1 MVAPKL
7 VSGLRR
13 EGRLGV
19 RRERRHLILGLL
31 LASTVSAFTVVPA
44 AADTNLTVGGEAVV
58 AHTNGDG
65 VNMRDAG
72 SSSGNVITS
81 YADGTTLK
89 VISGPQGAADGSQW
103 YNVSHDSQSGWI
115 VSDFL
120 SRAAASSGQTVTI
133 VGTNNDGLRLRDG
146 ASFDSN
152 TLTVIPEGATA
163 SVVGAEQTGSDGTV
177 WVNLSYQG
185 QTGYSSRDFIRVDG
199 SGTANAEA
207 AATPAAVSSA
217 GLAVGDNAEVVNTN
231 GDGLNMRYDVGYN
244 SGVEAVA
251 PEGAVVSVTDG
262 PKQDG
267 SGNTWWGVDYK
278 GMKGWMYGDFLTK
291 TDKQP
296 QQATANQAAATD
308 TAAATTSAPSSSLG
322 QQIANEAMNYLGY
335 PYVWAGTT
343 PSGFDC
349 SGFVY
354 YIVNKVTGGG
364 FPRDMAS
371 QATSGSFVD
380 ANNLQP
386 GDLVFQQN
394 TYQWGLSH
402 VGIYIG
408 NGQFISAANES
419 VGVTISNLW
428 DSYWGPRY
436 YTARRVGP

>member
-1 MVAPKL
+1 MVAP
-7 VSGLRR
+7 V
-13 EGRLGV
+13 
-19 RRERRHLILGLL
+19 
-31 LASTVSAFTVVPA
+31 

-72 SSSGNVITS
+72 NSTGHVITT
-81 YADGTTLK
+81 YPDGTSLT
-89 VISGPQGAADGSQW
+89 VISGPSAASDGSQW

-115 VSDFL
+115 VSDYL
-120 SRAAASSGQTVTI
+120 SRAATGSGESVKI
-133 VGTNNDGLRLRDG
+133 VGTNNNGLRLRDA
-146 ASFDSN
+146 ASLNSN

-163 SVVGAEQTGSDGTV
+163 NVVGAEQTDSDGNV
-177 WVNLSYQG
+177 WVNLSYSG
-185 QTGYSSRDFIRVDG
+185 MTGFSSRDFIQVNSG
-199 SGTANAEA
+199 SGASAQA
-207 AATPAAVSSA
+207 AAAPAPVAPA
-217 GLAVGDNAEVVNTN
+217 GLAVGDNAEIVNTN

-244 SGVEAVA
+244 SGVASVA
-251 PEGAVVSVTDG
+251 PEGAVVHIIDG
-262 PKQDG
+262 PKQDS
-267 SGNTWWGVDYK
+267 SGETWWGVDFS
-278 GMKGWMYGDFLTK
+278 GAKGWMYGAYLSK

-296 QQATANQAAATD
+296 TQAAASQSVASSD
-308 TAAATTSAPSSSLG
+308 APAATTQTSSIG
-322 QQIANEAMNYLGY
+322 QQIANEAMKFLGY

-354 YIVNKVTGGG
+354 YVVNQVTGGG
-364 FPRDMAS
+364 FPRDMGS
-371 QATSGSFVD
+371 QVTSGTYVD
-380 ANNLQP
+380 ANSLQP

-419 VGVTISNLW
+419 VGVTISSLW

-436 YTARRVGP
+436 YTARRIGP

>member
-1 MVAPKL
+1 M
-7 VSGLRR
+7 
-13 EGRLGV
+13 GV
-19 RRERRHLILGLL
+19 RRERRRLVFGLL
-31 LASTVSAFTVVPA
+31 LASAVSASMVAPA
-44 AADTNLTVGGEAVV
+44 AADTNLIVGGEAVV

-72 SSSGNVITS
+72 SSSGSVITS
-81 YADGTTLK
+81 YPDGTTLK
-89 VISGPQGAADGSQW
+89 VVSGPASAADGSQW
-103 YNVSHDSQSGWI
+103 YNVENGSTKGWI
-115 VSDFL
+115 VSDYL
-120 SRAAASSGQTVTI
+120 SRATASSGQSVTI
-133 VGTNNDGLRLRDG
+133 VGTNNNGLRLRDG
-146 ASFDSN
+146 ASLNSN
-152 TLTVIPEGATA
+152 TITVIPEGATA
-163 SVVGAEQTGSDGTV
+163 SVVGDEQTGPDGVV

-185 QTGYSSRDFIRVDG
+185 QTGYSSRDYVRVDDG
-199 SGTANAEA
+199 ANAA
-207 AATPAAVSSA
+207 AQSESQPAPADTS
-217 GLAVGDNAEVVNTN
+217 GLSVGDNAEVVNTN

-244 SGVEAVA
+244 SGVEGVA

-278 GMKGWMYGDFLTK
+278 GMKGWMYGVYLAK

-296 QQATANQAAATD
+296 DQASADQAAATD
-308 TAAATTSAPSSSLG
+308 TAPAAAASQSTAIG
-322 QQIANEAMNYLGY
+322 QKIANEAMNYLGY
-335 PYVWAGTT
+335 PYVWGGTT

-371 QATSGSFVD
+371 QVTSGTYVD

-419 VGVTISNLW
+419 VGVAISNLW

-436 YTARRVGP
+436 YTARRIGP

>member
-1 MVAPKL
+1 M
-7 VSGLRR
+7 
-13 EGRLGV
+13 GV
-19 RRERRHLILGLL
+19 RRERRQLLFGLL
-31 LASTVSAFTVVPA
+31 LASTVTASLVAPA
-44 AADTNLTVGGEAVV
+44 AADTNLISGGEAVV

-81 YADGTTLK
+81 YPDGTTLS
-89 VISGPQGAADGSQW
+89 VVAGPAGAPDGSQW
-103 YNVSHDSQSGWI
+103 YNVTVGSQTGWI
-115 VSDFL
+115 VSDYL
-120 SRAAASSGQTVTI
+120 TRAATKSGQTVTI
-133 VGTNNDGLRLRDG
+133 VGTNNNGLRLRDG
-146 ASFDSN
+146 ATVNSN

-163 SVVGAEQTGSDGTV
+163 SVVGDEQTGPGGMV
-177 WVNLSYQG
+177 WVNISYQG
-185 QTGYSSRDFIRVDG
+185 QTGFSSRDFIRVGG
-199 SGTANAEA
+199 SGTAEA
-207 AATPAAVSSA
+207 QAASAPAVVSSS
-217 GLAVGDNAEVVNTN
+217 GLAVGDNAEIVNTN
-231 GDGLNMRYDVGYN
+231 GDGLNLRYDVGYN
-244 SGVEAVA
+244 SGVEGVA
-251 PEGAVVSVTDG
+251 PEGTVVSVTDG

-278 GMKGWMYGDFLTK
+278 GMKGWMYDAYLAK

-296 QQATANQAAATD
+296 QQASASQQAAPTNTAPAAAAT
-308 TAAATTSAPSSSLG
+308 SSSALG

-364 FPRDMAS
+364 FPRDMGS
-371 QATSGSFVD
+371 QVTSGTYVD
-380 ANNLQP
+380 ANSLQP

-428 DSYWGPRY
+428 DSYWGQRY
-436 YTARRVGP
+436 YTARRIGP